1 MQRLV
6 AIVLIS
12 LSSLAASAQYNDS
25 IAYHVKY
32 TSTGNL
38 NITND
43 GSSYL
48 LNNGLGFNARRKDLQ
63 MNFNTGWV
71 YGESNRT
78 LTNNDVNST
87 LDFNL
92 YRKNKHFYYWGL
104 GNYTSSFSLKINNQ
118 VQAGAGV
125 AYIAVENKA
134 AFLSLS
140 DGILFE
146 HDDLM
151 IDTVHNIYQTFRNSF
166 RLSFRFTI
174 KKRIVLDGV
183 DYFQSSLGDINDYI
197 IKSTTN
203 LSFKLNKWLA
213 LTASLNYNKLSRT
226 NRDNLLFNY
235 GLTVEKYF

>member
-1 MQRLV
+1 MQRLLT
-6 AIVLIS
+6 IILILFCS
-12 LSSLAASAQYNDS
+12 FTASAQYNDS
-25 IAYHVKY
+25 IAYHIKY
-32 TSTGNL
+32 ASTGNL

-63 MNFNTGWV
+63 MNFSSSWI

-78 LTNNDVNST
+78 LTNNDLNAT
-87 LDFNL
+87 LDFNI
-92 YRKNKHFYYWGL
+92 YRKNKRFYYWGL
-104 GNYTSSFSLKINNQ
+104 GNYTSSYSLKINSQ
-118 VQAGAGV
+118 AQAGAGA
-125 AYIAVENKA
+125 AYIVAENKA
-134 AFLSLS
+134 AFISVS

-151 IDTVHNIYQTFRNSF
+151 IDTVHDTYQTFRNSF
-166 RLSFRFTI
+166 RLSFRFTV
-174 KKRIVLDGV
+174 KKIIVVDGI
-183 DYFQSSLGDINDYI
+183 DYFQSSLSDMNDYI

-226 NRDNLLFNY
+226 NRENLLFNY